1 MNIIIARVR
10 GLSRLLLHASAG
22 RPALLNAFTAGLD
35 DQNRQEHTLN
45 MAWQHRLCH
54 RYFLIKKSSRGEAR
68 AAGGWE
74 GGRWGEGGV
83 EVQLKAGGTGR
94 EAGQMR
100 Y

>member
-1 MNIIIARVR
+1 MNIIIAHER
-10 GLSRLLLHASAG
+10 GLSRLLLYASAG

-68 AAGGWE
+68 AGE
-74 GGRWGEGGV
+74 VGEGGV
-83 EVQLKAGGTGR
+83 EVQLKAGETGR
-94 EAGQMR
+94 EARQMR